1 MIACKKS
8 CDISDVDPNNG
19 TTSVLP
25 GRQGEGQ
32 KLSWYVLV
40 KCHNQKMPQCPCF
53 TFQNGQFL
61 NINFVDKN
69 LAELKVPKELLLRV
83 FLMRCISGRT
93 DCNNPGSM
101 VTDFNM
107 WDRSLGDDEL
117 IKWTTCR

>member
-1 MIACKKS
+1 MIQS
-8 CDISDVDPNNG
+8 S
-19 TTSVLP
+19 SL
-25 GRQGEGQ
+25 
-32 KLSWYVLV
+32 
-40 KCHNQKMPQCPCF
+40 

-83 FLMRCISGRT
+83 FLMRCINDRS

-107 WDRSLGDDEL
+107 WDRSMGDDEL
-117 IKWTTCR
+117 MKWTTCR

>member
-1 MIACKKS
+1 MQTKAMEPPLLCLVIWGKVKNCLGKRGE
-8 CDISDVDPNNG
+8 V
-19 TTSVLP
+19 TSPFHILT
-25 GRQGEGQ
+25 QN
-32 KLSWYVLV
+32 LS
-40 KCHNQKMPQCPCF
+40 F

-69 LAELKVPKELLLRV
+69 VAELKVPKELLLRV
-83 FLMRCISGRT
+83 FLLGCISGRT

-117 IKWTTCR
+117 TKWTTCREV